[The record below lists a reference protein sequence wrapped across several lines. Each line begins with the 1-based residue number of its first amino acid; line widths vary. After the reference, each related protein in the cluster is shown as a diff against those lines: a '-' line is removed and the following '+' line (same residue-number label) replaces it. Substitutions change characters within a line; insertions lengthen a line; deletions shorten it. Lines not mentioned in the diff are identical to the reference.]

1 MSNSYRI
8 RTQVGVD
15 KSIKVTLDQD
25 FEFLEVLSLKL
36 LQNEI
41 YTRQCADY
49 GVVIG
54 RISINNGFGLP
65 NCRVS
70 IFVPLSSQDA
80 TNPIISELYP
90 YRTLSDLNDVGYRY
104 NLLPYTKSYSAHVP
118 TGSFF
123 DKEDVLINQSYIEVF
138 DKYYRYT
145 AITNDSGDFMIFG
158 VPLGVQ
164 TIHVDVDLS
173 DIGEFSLAPQ
183 DLIRTGLA
191 TESQVSGTRFKS
203 SSNLNELPQ
212 IISINRIINV
222 EPLWGQPEICEI
234 GINRTDFDL
243 SAESN
248 VVIEPTA
255 IFMGSIF
262 SDTDNLALRSDCK
275 PKLYQGELCSL
286 QAGPGEIL
294 AIRQTID
301 NDAQGRPILEQF
313 ELESGG
319 QVIDDNGTWLLDLP
333 MNLDYV
339 TTNEFGERVISNDP
353 EVGIPTRG
361 KYRFKIKWNQSPKL
375 DENVKRGYF
384 LVPNVREYGWQNG
397 SSIDPLTSLF
407 ALPSNTE
414 LAKKSY
420 AFSLSWDDY
429 ADPQTA
435 INCEDTFYQ
444 FSYNK
449 VYTISQ
455 LIDQYRKGILSNRI
469 LGIKNILDPACESE
483 NNKFPTND
491 SFFRWDF
498 IFLLFTIFGYVMRP
512 ILLALVVVL
521 HVLFVVLDILKVV
534 LPLIAGYLTTL
545 GGIAIAEAVSVAP
558 SFALMFP
565 IIVRATVFFLA
576 GAGIVVATIL
586 LFRVKLKGINLPL
599 LLYDQCEFC
608 SCSDGGDLEG
618 SLSSSGS
625 GGQDSVPP
633 AIPNVSGLQL
643 TNFEGGL
650 YDADRFSDYNFL
662 IFFNKLATGT
672 YIQYSPNQTLC
683 YSKTPFYVI
692 GPYNDCGTIC
702 NFDYQGVACLDPNA
716 PTKNSFFFTTSLT
729 IAEKINLFNAKAKYF
744 DEPRNNPVGCNNSN
758 NPGGGVN
765 RIKVS
770 IEPAFNGTRHH
781 FDNVVCVLM
790 TPDSLSNLQ
799 AGTILTFV
807 DPTTTNDINC
817 TGATLNQFEN
827 NAITGTSMTPLGAT
841 TKQIQISYANWDS
854 ASPSTTLSQTYTIP
868 APNTGDT
875 NFHKFPTDIEYFQV
889 ITAMTINQFNS
900 TTLQNQT
907 YPPPSP
913 YSLKNR
919 FIFGETMYGVLYD
932 RNRFQHVNHFSKPI
946 ETLENGTEQIIVFL
960 NRGVDPYSSR
970 VRIKFGL
977 GILFGYPSGQED
989 VVSVEADYKLNIPI
1003 QGDFLNV
1010 NHNTLPITTPNVR
1023 NAKGF
1028 DSYSNMYLYYNSFD
1042 YLPNPNQYTSFT
1054 SNLVSYYSSLSN
1066 INILRSNPNDGCSSD
1081 SFGSCI
1087 LNQASPN
1094 NSYGVKVR
1102 GVNGI
1107 SGNYYT
1113 TLYIQSA
1120 NDRCLKRRSNYPST
1134 IFNAAQPFNSG
1145 YFPNE
1150 IVEGVSLMSSKFN
1163 DLRED
1168 VAFQPSNRYVFR
1180 SNFDYAENFPIDDI
1194 TSINWFQIASYFA
1207 PKYDSNLNLD
1217 YPLGNN
1223 NNQIVMRSDR
1233 LPTSD
1238 RLLFSCNNYYSL
1250 QQNQNLGI
1258 YIIPDEGTL
1267 GLTTA
1272 PTFGVG
1278 PLVETGFTGNSIAAL
1293 LNSTNNCKDSRNLE
1307 CYDFTPN
1314 GLLRDGL
1321 TRPGGGTYYTNS
1333 GFCQKFADK
1342 FIFENGCYKLITT
1355 PLISLPKDLLLVSEW
1370 FSRLNITFGA
1380 CRNVFSH
1387 LFVSNWVNGGLYAFA
1402 FKNNRVLDGNGQ
1414 FTSEICNDVVFFDSD
1429 TNNFFYRSSPFNT
1442 GTTLNPTQE
1451 FIGKRADLILGVPI
1465 DKNLLYPTTIM
1476 DLGPRNDYIQELIY
1490 SDEYDGYV
1498 VNNIGT
1504 TTYKDVSDLL
1514 NLLILTRLANTSFVS
1529 LMIGAQGASI
1539 FNYFT
1544 RVGLF
1549 SPRQRRFVDADYAQ
1563 TISVNSELGVIGFEP
1578 QSYENIDISQSY
1590 VLGPPP
1596 PQAFAINPV
1605 YFNTGKGEDV
1615 VFGIFYSS
1623 DTQIRDFIT
1632 PKRTIINGQV
1642 LANNSCAFNNF
1653 YCYSQE
1659 VPLYQ
1664 WKINQ
1669 NKFVENDSI
1678 FGSQTNDWYTSPI
1691 SNGFLK
1697 SKYQSLDRANITSR
1711 YFRTNDASSFYVEN
1725 DKGYIFSKDT
1735 KNWDETPIPPPTTD
1749 SIFWTPDSFNP
1760 LPSGQDP
1767 NNIPPNSDPRTI
1779 TVGAPFYFY
1788 FGLKKG
1794 KSAWDRFAKKWI
1806 NFENIN

>member
-1 MSNSYRI
+1 MSSSYRI

-70 IFVPLSSQDA
+70 IFIPLTSQDA

-90 YRTLSDLNDVGYRY
+90 YKSLSDVNDDGYRY

-118 TGSFF
+118 TGTFF

-191 TESQVSGTRFKS
+191 TEAQVAGTRFKAS
-203 SSNLNELPQ
+203 NNLNELPQ

-262 SDTDNLALRSDCK
+262 SDTDNLALKRNCK
-275 PKLYQGELCSL
+275 PKFYQGELCSL
-286 QAGPGEIL
+286 IAGPGEIL

-301 NDAQGRPILEQF
+301 NDVQGRPILEQF

-319 QVIDDNGTWLLDLP
+319 QVIDENGTWLLDLP

-375 DENVKRGYF
+375 DENVKRSYF
-384 LVPNVREYGWQNG
+384 LVPNVREYGWN
-397 SSIDPLTSLF
+397 SANIDPLINNLASL
-407 ALPSNTE
+407 SDKE
-414 LAKKSY
+414 LAEKSY

-449 VYTISQ
+449 VYTVSQ
-455 LIDQYRKGILSNRI
+455 LIDQYRNGTFSNRI

-498 IFLLFTIFGYVMRP
+498 IFLLFTFATYIFRP

-521 HVLFVVLDILKVV
+521 HILYIVFLVLKIF
-534 LPLIAGYLTTL
+534 LPLLAGYFLFLFGRDLALAIALLIPPPLTPPVAAATL
-545 GGIAIAEAVSVAP
+545 LFLTAAGWLGIAA
-558 SFALMFP
+558 
-565 IIVRATVFFLA
+565 ATLTLWA
-576 GAGIVVATIL
+576 YL
-586 LFRVKLKGINLPL
+586 LGLKLKSINLPL

-608 SCSDGGDLEG
+608 SCEDGGNLEDADLLG
-618 SLSSSGS
+618 PS
-625 GGQDSVPP
+625 GGGQASVPP
-633 AIPNVSGLQL
+633 ALVNSSGLQI

-650 YDADRFSDYNFL
+650 YNSDD
-662 IFFNKLATGT
+662 IGEKT
-672 YIQYSPNQTLC
+672 YLLYINRLLSGYFVQYPPNTTVC
-683 YSKTPFYVI
+683 YSKTPYFVR
-692 GPYNDCGTIC
+692 GNFEDCGTDC
-702 NFDYQGVACLDPNA
+702 VFTQDP
-716 PTKNSFFFTTSLT
+716 PYTSCIPGGSQTKDSIFFTTSLT
-729 IAEKINLFNAKAKYF
+729 IAERINLFNTKAKYF
-744 DEPRNNPVGCNNSN
+744 DSDPTD

-765 RIKVS
+765 RIAVT
-770 IEPAFNGTRHH
+770 IEPRLNSNNHY
-781 FDNVVCVLM
+781 DNVICMLM

-799 AGTILTFV
+799 TGTILTFV
-807 DPTTTNDINC
+807 SPNTTKDINY
-817 TGATLNQFEN
+817 TGATLNEYGN
-827 NAITGTSMTPLGAT
+827 NAITGTSATPIGQT
-841 TKQIQISYANWDS
+841 TKNITIDYVNY
-854 ASPSTTLSQTYTIP
+854 SPPYITQTETYTIP
-868 APNTGDT
+868 TPSSADT

-889 ITAMTINQFNS
+889 ITAMTISEFG
-900 TTLQNQT
+900 TLQNQT
-907 YPPPSP
+907 YPPPLGN
-913 YSLKNR
+913 YSLNNR
-919 FIFGETMYGVLYD
+919 FINGEQMTSILWNC
-932 RNRFQHVNHFSKPI
+932 NREHQVNKYYKPI
-946 ETLENGTEQIIVFL
+946 DTLLDGTEQIVVFL
-960 NRGVDPYSSR
+960 SRGVDPYSSR
-970 VRIKFGL
+970 VMTKYGL
-977 GILFGYPSGQED
+977 GRLFGYTNEFES
-989 VVSVEADYKLNIPI
+989 SVTITGMTKLNIPI
-1003 QGDFLNV
+1003 QGYSTSSDNRAFLNV
-1010 NHNTLPITTPNVR
+1010 RHNGLAGLAQGI
-1023 NAKGF
+1023 
-1028 DSYSNMYLYYNSFD
+1028 DSYSNNKLYYDFFD
-1042 YLPNPNQYTSFT
+1042 YIPSNQYSGFS
-1054 SNLVSYYSSLSN
+1054 SNLPQYYSSLDNGS
-1066 INILRSNPNDGCSSD
+1066 LRGNLPSFLCTDDPNNCENNLASSD
-1081 SFGSCI
+1081 STYGLKISNRNDYTSIFFERQNSGDNQCI
-1087 LNQASPN
+1087 RNETKYPASIFPDPPLTPN
-1094 NSYGVKVR
+1094 NVV
-1102 GVNGI
+1102 
-1107 SGNYYT
+1107 
-1113 TLYIQSA
+1113 
-1120 NDRCLKRRSNYPST
+1120 
-1134 IFNAAQPFNSG
+1134 FG
-1145 YFPNE
+1145 YFPFE
-1150 IVEGVSLMSSKFN
+1150 IVEGASMMSTTIKTEINALTFRN
-1163 DLRED
+1163 IIIYPDYLRNTD
-1168 VAFQPSNRYVFR
+1168 N
-1180 SNFDYAENFPIDDI
+1180 
-1194 TSINWFQIASYFA
+1194 SIQKSSYFA
-1207 PKYDSNLNLD
+1207 PKYNTGLTLTYTISNKLQ
-1217 YPLGNN
+1217 G
-1223 NNQIVMRSDR
+1223 VMRSDR

-1238 RLLFSCNNYYSL
+1238 RLLKNCNNYFSL
-1250 QQNQNLGI
+1250 QQNQNFGI
-1258 YIIPDEGTL
+1258 YIIPDEGVL
-1267 GLTTA
+1267 NV
-1272 PTFGVG
+1272 PNNSFGVG
-1278 PLVETGFTGNSIAAL
+1278 PLSETGNTPDNFTAAVI
-1293 LNSTNNCKDSRNLE
+1293 NSTNSCSESRNLN
-1307 CYDFTPN
+1307 CYGFTPYGTLRN
-1314 GLLRDGL
+1314 GV
-1321 TRPGGGTYYTNS
+1321 RPGGGIYDVNS
-1333 GFCQKFADK
+1333 GFCQKDPDNDK

-1355 PLISLPKDLLLVSEW
+1355 PIGSLGLDLFLVSEW
-1370 FSRLNITFGA
+1370 LSRVSITFGA

-1402 FKNNRVLDGNGQ
+1402 FKNNRVLDNNGK
-1414 FTSEICNDVVFFDSD
+1414 FTSEICNDVVFFDRD
-1429 TNNFFYRSSPFNT
+1429 TNNFFYRSSPYRT
-1442 GTTLNPTQE
+1442 GTTQQE
-1451 FIGKRADLILGVPI
+1451 GFIGKDAPTPPI
-1465 DKNLLYPTTIM
+1465 NNNLLFPTTIM
-1476 DLGPRNDYIQELIY
+1476 DLGPRNDYIQELVY

-1498 VNNIGT
+1498 VNNIGS
-1504 TTYKDVSDLL
+1504 TTYNDVSELL
-1514 NLLILTRLANTSFVS
+1514 NLLIITRLANTGF
-1529 LMIGAQGASI
+1529 IGIMTGTKGASI

-1544 RVGLF
+1544 RVPLT
-1549 SPRQRRFVDADYAQ
+1549 SPLQRRFVDADYAQ
-1563 TISVNSELGVIGFEP
+1563 MISINSELGVVPFETEA
-1578 QSYENIDISQSY
+1578 YGNIDIDQY
-1590 VLGPPP
+1590 YLPNTPPTN
-1596 PQAFAINPV
+1596 AFAIDPV
-1605 YFNTGKGEDV
+1605 FFNTGSADDV

-1623 DTQIRDFIT
+1623 NTQIRDFIT

-1642 LANNSCAFNNF
+1642 VETDPCAFNNF

-1659 VPLYQ
+1659 VPFYQ
-1664 WKINQ
+1664 WEIVD
-1669 NKFVENDSI
+1669 NKSNLDSI
-1678 FGSQTNDWYTSPI
+1678 FGSQQNNWFTSHI
-1691 SNGFLK
+1691 NTNGFLK
-1697 SKYQSLDRANITSR
+1697 SKYQSMDRANPLSR
-1711 YFRTNDASSFYVEN
+1711 YFRTNNASSFFVEN

-1735 KNWDETPIPPPTTD
+1735 NDWIRPTTPPYTPPPSNP

-1760 LPSGQDP
+1760 LP
-1767 NNIPPNSDPRTI
+1767 PNSLLPGQESNNPRNRII